1 MLAAMADDHNPYA
14 PPAAEPDDAGRPRR
28 AFSDEYDDG
37 PNEFE
42 SQREPVFLTVVLSF
56 VTLGFY
62 PAIWLLRRRPFLDRQ
77 DTGAELGMALPVMM
91 LVMTVLSVIVV
102 FAGGEAAGVSRLF
115 SLGAAIASLVAR
127 YRVLAILRSV
137 STQTGRFLGFS
148 SAATFFLGV
157 FYLQYKMNQMAD
169 TPARR
174 ERPRKKKKRKKL
186 EARAVAE
193 ADADAELRAEEEARK
208 LGAPAATATTET
220 PSTDAE
226 A

>member
-1 MLAAMADDHNPYA
+1 MLAAMADDDHNPYA
-14 PPAAEPDDAGRPRR
+14 PPAAPEPDEAASPRR

-42 SQREPVFLTVVLSF
+42 SERQPVMLTIVLSF

-62 PAIWLLRRRPFLDRQ
+62 PSIWLLRRRPFLDRQ
-77 DTGAELGMALPVMM
+77 DTGTELGMALPVMM
-91 LVMTVLSVIVV
+91 LVLTVVSVVVV
-102 FAGGEAAGVSRLF
+102 FGGTEIAGTSRLF
-115 SLGAAIASLVAR
+115 SLGAGIASLVAR

-157 FYLQYKMNQMAD
+157 FYLQYKINQMAD

-186 EARAVAE
+186 EARAAAE
-193 ADADAELRAEEEARK
+193 ANADAELRVEEEARK
-208 LGAPAATATTET
+208 LAANDPPAA
-220 PSTDAE
+220 P
-226 A
+226 